1 MLLLHAGLNNL
12 SYNIVVINV
21 PLPGEWVTHIR
32 CVMAITKSSHVI
44 YKSTQIV
51 LCFEAQ
57 LPVDEIFVYN
67 KARHVKVVDGKV
79 HD

>member
-1 MLLLHAGLNNL
+1 
-12 SYNIVVINV
+12 
-21 PLPGEWVTHIR
+21 
-32 CVMAITKSSHVI
+32 
-44 YKSTQIV
+44 
-51 LCFEAQ
+51 